1 MEITRLR
8 DAGICRACHP
18 VSWGNPAAAGR
29 ARGMKKHRIIFVPP
43 VPSGKYHRIIP
54 FYAMQCTILASGSK
68 GNCMFIEGASG
79 SLLIDAGL
87 SAKETLARLF
97 QAGKRPD
104 TIAAIL
110 LTHEHNDHSAG
121 VDVLARRL
129 HVPTY
134 ATKGTLRDF
143 LLNRRTSERPIDTR
157 TCRYLEPFFVNDFSI
172 EPFATSHDA
181 NEPCGF
187 SVGEAG
193 VRLGCCTD
201 TGVVTPAMKAVLRR
215 CDGLVLESNHC
226 PVMLKNGPYPE
237 SLKRRIRS
245 ARGHLSNES
254 AARCLSDMGKDMHT
268 VVLAHL
274 SEVNNTPEKA
284 RMSAREGLGLFFDGT
299 TLVIATQGG
308 TSKTCPQVL
317 YL

>member
-1 MEITRLR
+1 METTRLR
-8 DAGICRACHP
+8 DEGISRACHL

-29 ARGMKKHRIIFVPP
+29 ARGMKKHRIIFTP
-43 VPSGKYHRIIP
+43 VPSGKYHRIIS
-54 FYAMQCTILASGSK
+54 FHAMQCTILASGSK
-68 GNCMFIEGASG
+68 GNCMFIEGANG
-79 SLLIDAGL
+79 ALLIDAGL
-87 SAKETLARLF
+87 SARETLARLF
-97 QAGKRPD
+97 RAKKRPD
-104 TIAAIL
+104 SIAAIL
-110 LTHEHNDHSAG
+110 VTHEHHDHSAG
-121 VDVLARRL
+121 IDALSRRL

-134 ATKGTLRDF
+134 ATEGTLQDF

-157 TCRYLEPFFVNDFSI
+157 TCRNHEPFSVNDFTI

-187 SVGEAG
+187 CVSEGG

-201 TGVVTPAMKAVLRR
+201 TGVITPSMKAVLQR

-245 ARGHLSNES
+245 ARGHLSNVA
-254 AARCLSDMGKDMHT
+254 AARCLTEIGRDMHT
-268 VVLAHL
+268 IVLAHL

-284 RMSAREGLGLFFDGT
+284 RMSAQEGLGLFYDGT
-299 TLVIATQGG
+299 ILVVATQEG
-308 TSKTCPQVL
+308 TSETCPQVL